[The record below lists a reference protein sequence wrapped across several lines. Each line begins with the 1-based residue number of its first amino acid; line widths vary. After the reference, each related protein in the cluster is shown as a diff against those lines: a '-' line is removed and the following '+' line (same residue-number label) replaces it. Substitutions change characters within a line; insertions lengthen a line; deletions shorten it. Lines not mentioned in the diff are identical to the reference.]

1 MINSSKIE
9 RILFLLSVGVMFS
22 LYFKENL
29 NSLFL
34 IAFSVVLIVQM
45 LNRNQFPLQ
54 KEQLVISV
62 PMIIYLLL
70 AVVGSFVD
78 NGSNLN
84 YVVRLIPFA
93 MTPLFI
99 YYFSSIKIKLKLEL
113 VGSFI
118 IGNLILLFVLD
129 LLAIYDMVKNNSLF
143 VELEGRNYYRFLY
156 SRFTL
161 DYFNHIYLGI
171 YSMLSIVLLQQF
183 KIFNKHIRLTFVLY
197 LILHLIMLGS
207 RAVVISALIG
217 ALVFL
222 IYASFNRRKY
232 LKYLVIFLSFLTISS
247 TIVYAFRDTLLLN
260 RYSQVF
266 EWYNNWDIILERNY
280 SVNNRIK
287 LYIVGFSMFKDVS
300 LYGINGSGSASS
312 LIEEKYESH
321 FQNKFN
327 FNTNTYNTHN
337 QYLNNFIDWGLL
349 GLLITILLLTIAI
362 KYSIENQLNWVTFF
376 WLFFSIVLMMESVL
390 IRHRGIVL
398 FVVFFSFFLS
408 LKKSDN

>member
-161 DYFNHIYLGI
+161 DYFNH
-171 YSMLSIVLLQQF
+171 
-183 KIFNKHIRLTFVLY
+183 
-197 LILHLIMLGS
+197 
-207 RAVVISALIG
+207 
-217 ALVFL
+217 
-222 IYASFNRRKY
+222 
-232 LKYLVIFLSFLTISS
+232 
-247 TIVYAFRDTLLLN
+247 
-260 RYSQVF
+260 
-266 EWYNNWDIILERNY
+266 
-280 SVNNRIK
+280 
-287 LYIVGFSMFKDVS
+287 
-300 LYGINGSGSASS
+300 
-312 LIEEKYESH
+312 
-321 FQNKFN
+321 
-327 FNTNTYNTHN
+327 
-337 QYLNNFIDWGLL
+337 
-349 GLLITILLLTIAI
+349 
-362 KYSIENQLNWVTFF
+362 
-376 WLFFSIVLMMESVL
+376 
-390 IRHRGIVL
+390 
-398 FVVFFSFFLS
+398 
-408 LKKSDN
+408 